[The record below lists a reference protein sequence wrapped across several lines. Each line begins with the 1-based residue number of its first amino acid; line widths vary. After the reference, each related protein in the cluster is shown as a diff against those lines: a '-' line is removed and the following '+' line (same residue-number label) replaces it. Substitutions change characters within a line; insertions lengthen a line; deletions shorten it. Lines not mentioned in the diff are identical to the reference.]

1 MSNPIKAILH
11 EANQYLSE
19 PKALSTL
26 DRYRREW
33 RAAIASGLGPLEY
46 SSHMAAIDPTRCV
59 MRRAGIIW
67 GLWNTIRRGILSA
80 ARNMQDGLKELATAR
95 LNEAQWHRVV
105 IDLLTTREL
114 PRGAFTR
121 KGLSKRRSLKG
132 LPPDWRE
139 IVAEHTI
146 PAALPA
152 VLVTFLS
159 GCRPA
164 EMAMGVQVRVLDAQH
179 LTITIRGAKT
189 NDFKGQPWRRLTIA
203 TEGSPLATQLWRIA
217 SAKGGAFLVKREPRT
232 LHKNLAAAAKS
243 AGLPNICAY
252 MARHYLASQLK
263 NLWGKDAKQDIAMVL
278 GHASTRTQ
286 RSYGSTQQ
294 GRRGGM
300 TIVGV
305 EAARVVRTP
314 DRPHYSR
321 PSVVPSPAVVAED
334 HMPWSLSE
342 PSPYDFNP

>member
-1 MSNPIKAILH
+1 MTKPLKTILQ
-11 EANQYLSE
+11 EANQYLCAS
-19 PKALSTL
+19 KAPSTI

-33 RAAIASGLGPLEY
+33 KAALESGLSLLEY
-46 SSHMAAIDPTRCV
+46 VSHMAATDPTQHV
-59 MRRAGIIW
+59 MRRSGIIW
-67 GLWNTIRRGILSA
+67 GLWNTIRHGFVAA
-80 ARNMQDGLKELATAR
+80 ARNMRNGFKALATAQ
-95 LNEAQWHRVV
+95 LNDVRRNRIV

-132 LPPDWRE
+132 LPPNWRE
-139 IVAEHTI
+139 IIAEHTI

-164 EMAMGVQVRVLDAQH
+164 EIAMGVQVQVLDAQH

-203 TEGSPLATQLWRIA
+203 TEGSPLATQLWRMA

-300 TIVGV
+300 TIVNV
-305 EAARVVRTP
+305 EAARLVRTP
-314 DRPHYSR
+314 DRSHYVR
-321 PSVVPSPAVVAED
+321 PSVVSSPAVVAED
-334 HMPWSLSE
+334 HMPWTLSE
-342 PSPYDFNP
+342 PSPYDFNR